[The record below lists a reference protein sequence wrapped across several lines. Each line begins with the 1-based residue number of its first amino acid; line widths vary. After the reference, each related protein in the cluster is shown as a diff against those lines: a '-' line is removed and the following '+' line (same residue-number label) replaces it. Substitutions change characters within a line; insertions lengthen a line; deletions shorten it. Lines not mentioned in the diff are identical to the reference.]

1 MEALRHRSE
10 RAGNGFTR
18 RRFLTATRTPPAES
32 SASWLRVQRRA
43 MACQFEITFAA
54 SDALFVPAAQA
65 ALNQIDQ
72 IEAQLTVFRSTS
84 AIADL
89 NRRAANES
97 VGCDG
102 DLFALLTHCEAL
114 SRATDGA
121 FDITSTPLSRCW
133 GFLRREGRLP
143 ADSEIASAR
152 DVVGMQHVL
161 FDRLQSQVRFAKPG
175 VELSL
180 GAVGKGYALD
190 TVAATLRQ
198 RGVDHALLSAGRS
211 SLMAIGGRGRGWAVD
226 IVSARRPVTANPI
239 ARAWLRNQALG
250 TSGAGDQFVEVDG
263 RRFGHVLD
271 PRTGWPT
278 DTMLSAS
285 VICASAADADA
296 LSTAFLVGGP
306 SLAERYCNHHPEVLA
321 LLTPN
326 DGSGTTLVIGNQ
338 AGTDVE
344 EI

>member
-1 MEALRHRSE
+1 
-10 RAGNGFTR
+10 
-18 RRFLTATRTPPAES
+18 
-32 SASWLRVQRRA
+32 

-54 SDALFVPAAQA
+54 SDAPFVPAAQA
-65 ALNQIDQ
+65 ALNQIDE

-97 VGCDG
+97 VACDG
-102 DLFALLTHCEAL
+102 DLFALLTRCEAL
-114 SRATDGA
+114 SRATGGA

-143 ADSEIASAR
+143 ADPEIASAR
-152 DVVGMQHVL
+152 DVVGMQHVM
-161 FDRLQSQVRFAKPG
+161 FDGPQSRVRFGKPG
-175 VELSL
+175 VELNL

-190 TVAATLRQ
+190 VVATTLRQ
-198 RGVDHALLSAGRS
+198 RGVGHALLSAGRS
-211 SLMAIGGRGRGWAVD
+211 SLLAIGGRGRGWPVD
-226 IVSARRPVTANPI
+226 IVSARRPWPASGGPKRAERHDRPI
-239 ARAWLRNQALG
+239 ARAWLHNQALG
-250 TSGAGDQFVEVDG
+250 TSGAGEQFVEVDG

-278 DTMLSAS
+278 DAMLSAS
-285 VICASAADADA
+285 VVCASAADADA

-326 DGSGTTLVIGNQ
+326 DGSGTTLVIGHQ
-338 AGTDVE
+338 AGADVE
-344 EI
+344 KI